1 MLTFNETAQM
11 NSTKNVILLFFM
23 YNIAAVYSM
32 DAGDINELKKW
43 TQTLKSARILNSSLL
58 VPIPPESYKIYI
70 KELLEVSNP
79 KLSDEITNHLVKHAN
94 ESNWPNGIS
103 TKELRDINK
112 EHMDKYKCRL
122 SPRKIQSRQLVIV
135 LASENEK
142 LIPEDM
148 TAVPAFIMVFEFGGL
163 IAVQETYSPA
173 LDGLEI
179 DTSGTD
185 VSQMTDLSDLA
196 KTLKPATVVF
206 WGGVRSPLYGPL
218 VEYQNSVRGGLVN
231 WPPEF
236 VDELVK
242 KLDEK
247 SWPPGLAD
255 GLTRKDNQIYLDK
268 LNCRRLPFVRYYQY
282 EEAVIVFA
290 SDNPTMSEEFID
302 KKAFVMF
309 FSKGSTVDKEVIVIP
324 RPSTASFHII

>member
-1 MLTFNETAQM
+1 M
-11 NSTKNVILLFFM
+11 NYTKHLILLFFVF
-23 YNIAAVYSM
+23 YITTVNSM
-32 DAGDINELKKW
+32 DAGEIKKLKKW
-43 TQTLKSARILNSSLL
+43 SETLKPARILDSSLL
-58 VPIPPESYKIYI
+58 VTVHPEYYKNSI
-70 KELLEVSNP
+70 KASLAITYPEMTLEIKNELVEHS
-79 KLSDEITNHLVKHAN
+79 S
-94 ESNWPNGIS
+94 ESNWPKGIS

-112 EHMDKYKCRL
+112 EHIDNYRCRL
-122 SPRKIQSRQLVIV
+122 IPRKIQSRQLVIV

-163 IAVQETYSPA
+163 IAVQETNSPE

-185 VSQMTDLSDLA
+185 VSKMTDLSDLA

-206 WGGVRSPLYGPL
+206 WGGMLSQLDVTILK
-218 VEYQNSVRGGLVN
+218 YQNSVRGGLVN

-236 VDELVK
+236 VDELVN
-242 KLDEK
+242 KLDEN
-247 SWPPGLAD
+247 SWPPGLANVPK
-255 GLTRKDNQIYLDK
+255 RKDNQIYLDK

-290 SDNPTMSEEFID
+290 SDNPTMSEELTD
-302 KKAFVMF
+302 EKGYVVF
-309 FSKGSTVDKEVIVIP
+309 FGKGSTIDKEVIVIP
-324 RPSTASFHII
+324 HTTS